1 MTGGFI
7 KKKKTKTGCR
17 DFLGGPVAKTLCFQ
31 CRELGLIPGQGMCHM
46 PQLKIP
52 CAATNSQINKNKTFK
67 KKKLDVKPS
76 CLHPHINLANPIYS
90 LSTHIRHESGI
101 TKD

>member
-7 KKKKTKTGCR
+7 KKNKKQKKLCR

-67 KKKLDVKPS
+67 KK
-76 CLHPHINLANPIYS
+76 NWM
-90 LSTHIRHESGI
+90 
-101 TKD
+101 